1 MTGNEERLGLPTVV
15 LADALSLVG
24 EVVGRLLQRRLQV
37 LSVVDTSDEFI
48 EAVRASHPD
57 VAIVDLALGAGALD
71 VLQQLRKEGLSARF
85 IVTCDHESP
94 AAAEWVMACGAD
106 AFVPKQRGV
115 GELLRAIDAAL
126 SGRRYITQLAPQ
138 HDRDSDVVRLQRLT
152 KRQKE
157 IARCV
162 LLGYAAK
169 QIAIELNMSRRTVE
183 AHRTTIIAIFNSK
196 NVFELRARL
205 RPLAGM
211 L

>member
-1 MTGNEERLGLPTVV
+1 MHQQPF
-15 LADALSLVG
+15 
-24 EVVGRLLQRRLQV
+24 GR
-37 LSVVDTSDEFI
+37 
-48 EAVRASHPD
+48 AVTPVR
-57 VAIVDLALGAGALD
+57 
-71 VLQQLRKEGLSARF
+71 
-85 IVTCDHESP
+85 
-94 AAAEWVMACGAD
+94 
-106 AFVPKQRGV
+106 
-115 GELLRAIDAAL
+115 
-126 SGRRYITQLAPQ
+126 TQLAPQ